1 MSSKPEYIRF
11 VEKTN
16 QTILSQ
22 MSVYQVLD
30 YNKIVEQKL
39 QQVYLKSDYI
49 ENKVDTL
56 EIVYKSNAG
65 FYLYIERNR
74 LNRAEAKLC
83 LFYEPNQHNEL
94 LFFLKSFINLV
105 KR

>member
-1 MSSKPEYIRF
+1 MNSKPEYIKF
-11 VEKTN
+11 IEKTN

-22 MSVYQVLD
+22 MSVYEVLD

-49 ENKVDTL
+49 ENKVVTL

-74 LNRAEAKLC
+74 LNKLEAKLC
-83 LFYEPNQHNEL
+83 VFYEPQQHNEL

-105 KR
+105 KK